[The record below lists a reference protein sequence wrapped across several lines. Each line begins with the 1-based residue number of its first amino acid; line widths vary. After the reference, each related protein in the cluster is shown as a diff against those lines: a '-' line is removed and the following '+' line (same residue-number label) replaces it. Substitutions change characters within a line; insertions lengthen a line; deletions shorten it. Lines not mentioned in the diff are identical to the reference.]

1 MKSNG
6 LGVLG
11 APLDVDLAAVLD
23 GDVFLAVLAL
33 ATGTPLREFVTDQ
46 KTGVALGPVQW
57 EQHKAV
63 RKYRNVKNA

>member
-11 APLDVDLAAVLD
+11 APLDVDLAADLD
-23 GDVFLAVLAL
+23 VVVFLAVLAL

-46 KTGVALGPVQW
+46 KTGANLGPVQW

-63 RKYRNVKNA
+63 GKYRNVKNA